1 MSSEKTFVP
10 MYDLEHLDKDQ
21 KAKYYSDA
29 CDYLGIPA
37 NLNLLAFIFMNQ
49 GDAGRHEVLYAKK
62 GATDIIR
69 QNRGITTVSL
79 EVTQIGIP
87 GQICFTVR
95 GRDKNG
101 REEYAIGA
109 ASIDGLRG
117 KALSDAI
124 MTAQTRA
131 ARRMTLQFVG
141 GGVLDETE
149 IQDQTTTLINNV
161 ALDAIQIQPVVL
173 PNVEPGLVVE
183 TTPTETQ
190 KAAREALGTV
200 KLDTLAKAAGER
212 LSDYPNLPTEY
223 VAYPTMAELAA
234 TLPSDNPLVIAATAE
249 VKPPTQRK
257 RKPAGI
263 TLNTPEQEAEQVA
276 VNKKLDD
283 IQATIAGKP
292 LAGSSAVEHSADNRA
307 TAGSIPAPPT
317 ISVSPSADIPQS
329 QPAPTQVDSAKPV
342 EPPKVE
348 KLLNE
353 EQEKEVRARLA
364 KYRNEI
370 LPGKPPAGGNMV
382 PIEGIGGVEIQLRT
396 FVSKFNPA
404 KPSSKQWDFIDWKRF
419 LDFFD
424 DVVKN
429 EGATALVHHIQK
441 AIGAIK

>member
-1 MSSEKTFVP
+1 
-10 MYDLEHLDKDQ
+10 
-21 KAKYYSDA
+21 
-29 CDYLGIPA
+29 
-37 NLNLLAFIFMNQ
+37 
-49 GDAGRHEVLYAKK
+49 
-62 GATDIIR
+62 
-69 QNRGITTVSL
+69 
-79 EVTQIGIP
+79 
-87 GQICFTVR
+87 
-95 GRDKNG
+95 
-101 REEYAIGA
+101 
-109 ASIDGLRG
+109 
-117 KALSDAI
+117 
-124 MTAQTRA
+124 
-131 ARRMTLQFVG
+131 
-141 GGVLDETE
+141 
-149 IQDQTTTLINNV
+149 
-161 ALDAIQIQPVVL
+161 
-173 PNVEPGLVVE
+173 
-183 TTPTETQ
+183 
-190 KAAREALGTV
+190 
-200 KLDTLAKAAGER
+200 
-212 LSDYPNLPTEY
+212 

-234 TLPSDNPLVIAATAE
+234 TLPPDNPLVIAATAE

-317 ISVSPSADIPQS
+317 ISVPEQVSPAVPI
-329 QPAPTQVDSAKPV
+329 QVDSAAKPV

-370 LPGKPPAGGNMV
+370 LPGKPPTGGSMV

-404 KPSSKQWDFIDWKRF
+404 KPSSKQWDFTDWKRF

-424 DVVKN
+424 DVVKH